1 MKSNQDV
8 VDTTETIIK
17 SRINPTESRKKV
29 IKSITNII
37 TRNHE
42 ITITDNDDVII
53 NSDITV
59 IDTLSKKIRKEEIE
73 DVAYNILTKNR
84 KDDTTKLYINKQA
97 AYNNTFHIIDENIS
111 PLTDIEVT
119 IKSSDIDA
127 VIDYMLN

>member
-1 MKSNQDV
+1 MKSNQNV

-17 SRINPTESRKKV
+17 TRINPTESKKKV
-29 IKSITNII
+29 IRSITNII

-59 IDTLSKKIRKEEIE
+59 IDTLLKKIKKEEIE
-73 DVAYNILTKNR
+73 QVAYNILTKNR
-84 KDDTTKLYINKQA
+84 KDDTTKFYINKQA

-119 IKSSDIDA
+119 IKSDDIDA

>member
-1 MKSNQDV
+1 MKSNQNV

-17 SRINPTESRKKV
+17 TRINPTESRKKV
-29 IKSITNII
+29 IRSITNII

-59 IDTLSKKIRKEEIE
+59 IDTLSKKIKKEEIE
-73 DVAYNILTKNR
+73 QVAYNILTKNR

-119 IKSSDIDA
+119 IKSDDIDA
-127 VIDYMLN
+127 VIDYMLY

>member
-1 MKSNQDV
+1 MKSNQNV

-17 SRINPTESRKKV
+17 TRINPTESKKKV
-29 IKSITNII
+29 IRSITNII
-37 TRNHE
+37 TKNHE
-42 ITITDNDDVII
+42 ITITDNDDIII

-59 IDTLSKKIRKEEIE
+59 IDTLSKKIKKEEIE
-73 DVAYNILTKNR
+73 QVAYNILTKNR

-119 IKSSDIDA
+119 IKSDDIDA